1 MVTTIAQVGDSP
13 SVSIDPSVLEQAH
26 LKVGDQVSIGVDE
39 EGTITL
45 SPVRAMVED
54 GRAAVTARELIQRNS
69 ELFRRL
75 S

>member
-13 SVSIDPSVLEQAH
+13 SVSIDPALLEQAH

-39 EGTITL
+39 EGTIKLT
-45 SPVRAMVED
+45 PVPATVED
-54 GRAAVTARELIQRNS
+54 ERAAATARELIQRNS